1 MATNVDKSLY
11 QQPMGIDSLAE
22 DEEPLE
28 IEIVDPEEVNIHA
41 GGLDI
46 SIQPG
51 EDEEGF
57 GDNLAEYLD
66 DSVLSKIAGD
76 LSSDIDNDRSSRKDW
91 EKAYTEGLKL
101 LGLQYEERTE
111 PWDGASGVFHPM
123 ITEAVVRFQS
133 ETITEMFPASGP
145 VRTKIVGKETPEK
158 KQAAVRVEEDMN
170 YELTEVMRDFR
181 PEQERMLWS
190 LPATGSAFK
199 KVYFDPN
206 LNRPVSTF
214 IPAEDMLLPYG
225 ATDLDTCYRITHVMR
240 KTKNEILKLQKAG
253 FYLDVDLPD
262 PNKES
267 TNIQKAKDKETGF
280 TDLNDDRYT
289 LYECHVDLDLSEYD
303 DKAEEDN
310 EDDTDSTDEEE
321 GIALPYV
328 VTMIKGDN
336 TVLSIR
342 RNWLED
348 DKLKLKR
355 QHFVHYQYI
364 PGFGAYGFGL
374 FHLIGGFAK
383 SATSLMRQLI
393 DAGTLS
399 NLPGGL
405 KARGLRIKGDDTPI
419 SPGEWRDVDIG
430 SGALRDNIMPLPYKE
445 PSQVLAALLDKV
457 VQEGR
462 NFASTAD
469 MKASDMS
476 SNAPVGTTL
485 AILERSLKVM
495 TAVQARLH
503 YAFKQ
508 ELRLL
513 SAIIRDY
520 TDADYDYTPEEGAK
534 KAKKKDYDHVDVI
547 PVSDPNAATLSQ
559 RVVQYQ
565 AVMQMAQSAP
575 DIYNMPQLHRNMLE
589 ILGIKNA
596 SKLVPLPEDMKP
608 VDPVRENMAILKM
621 EPVKAFLNQD
631 HQSHMTVHMALTQDP
646 IMMQAIGQN
655 PNAQAI
661 GAALMAHVAE
671 HAGFL
676 YRKQIEEQLG
686 MSLPKDDEQLA
697 PEIEQA
703 LSQMLAQAAQQS
715 LQINQQKQAQQQS
728 QQQAQDP
735 LVQMQ
740 QQELQLKQGELQ
752 IKQGELQLKTQLE
765 QARLQLDQARLQ
777 MEQQVKQGEMKIDAS
792 RLAIDAAAKQDAN
805 HLKQSELAANMQLKG
820 MQMGAQIKQ
829 SQEKQTFEQEHSG
842 IKLGAQMAKDKQQQK
857 LDAMQAMTNLTKQ
870 NSPES
875 KT

>member
-1 MATNVDKSLY
+1 
-11 QQPMGIDSLAE
+11 MGIDALAQ
-22 DEEPLE
+22 DEEPIE
-28 IEIVDPEEVNIHA
+28 IDIVDPEEVTIGI
-41 GGLDI
+41 GGMQI
-46 SIQPG
+46 SLKPG
-51 EDEEGF
+51 DDGDEGF
-57 GDNLAEYLD
+57 SDNLAEYMAD
-66 DSVLSKIAGD
+66 GVLSKIAGD
-76 LSSDIDNDRSSRKDW
+76 LSSDIDNDSVSRKDW

-111 PWDGASGVFHPM
+111 PWNGASGVFHPM

-158 KQAAVRVEEDMN
+158 TQAAARVEEDMN

-199 KVYFDPN
+199 KVYFDPS

-225 ATDLDTCYRITHVMR
+225 ATDLDTCYRLTHVMR

-262 PNKES
+262 PSKDS

-280 TDLNDDRYT
+280 TDLNDDRYV

-303 DKAEEDN
+303 DKADSEDEDG
-310 EDDTDSTDEEE
+310 EDDDE

-336 TVLSIR
+336 TVLAIR

-469 MKASDMS
+469 MQVSDMS
-476 SNAPVGTTL
+476 ANAPVGTTL

-513 SAIIRDY
+513 SVIIRDY
-520 TDADYDYTPEEGAK
+520 TEDKYDYTPEGGSP

-575 DIYNMPQLHRNMLE
+575 DIYNLPQLHRNMLE

-596 SKLVPLPEDMKP
+596 DKLVPMPDDMKP
-608 VDPVRENMAILKM
+608 VDPVRENMAVLKG
-621 EPVKAFLNQD
+621 EPVKAFLHQD
-631 HQSHMTVHMALTQDP
+631 HKSHIAVHMGMTQDP
-646 IMMQAIGQN
+646 VIMQAIGQN
-655 PNAQAI
+655 PKAQI
-661 GAALMAHVAE
+661 MSAALLAHVAE
-671 HAGFL
+671 HAGFM

-686 MSLPKDDEQLA
+686 MSLPKDDEQMA

-703 LSQMLAQAAQQS
+703 LSQMIAQAAQQA
-715 LQINQQKQAQQQS
+715 LQVNQQQQAQQQS

-765 QARLQLDQARLQ
+765 QARLQLDQTRLQ
-777 MEQQVKQGEMKIDAS
+777 MEQAGLQGKMKLDAT
-792 RLAIDAAAKQDAN
+792 RIAIDAAAKQDTN
-805 HLKQSELAANMQLKG
+805 QLKQSEFEANMQLKG

-829 SQEKQTFEQEHSG
+829 SQEKQTFDQEHAG
-842 IKLGAQMAKDKQQQK
+842 IKLGAQMAKDRQKQKIETIQTVANVAK
-857 LDAMQAMTNLTKQ
+857 
-870 NSPES
+870 PES
-875 KT
+875 TP